1 MIFTSFGDECIGIK
15 WNFFFFIYAQDMETY
30 KQTGKDDIAEWQAA
44 LKARNIP
51 DWLIVVVTG
60 EDRVKTKLL
69 QRASVA
75 DKVKSDFCGKYT
87 DRLEMAYLVFLSAR
101 VVTNFFL
108 IPFAFIFNL
117 KAISAFKESQYMF
130 FNNVLEN
137 LDIALIS
144 SKFYFNRIH

>member
-1 MIFTSFGDECIGIK
+1 MEL
-15 WNFFFFIYAQDMETY
+15 FFIYAQDMETY

-87 DRLEMAYLVFLSAR
+87 DRFEMTYLVFLSAP
-101 VVTNFFL
+101 VMTNFFL
-108 IPFAFIFNL
+108 ITFAFYFQL
-117 KAISAFKESQYMF
+117 ESHQCF
-130 FNNVLEN
+130 
-137 LDIALIS
+137 
-144 SKFYFNRIH
+144 